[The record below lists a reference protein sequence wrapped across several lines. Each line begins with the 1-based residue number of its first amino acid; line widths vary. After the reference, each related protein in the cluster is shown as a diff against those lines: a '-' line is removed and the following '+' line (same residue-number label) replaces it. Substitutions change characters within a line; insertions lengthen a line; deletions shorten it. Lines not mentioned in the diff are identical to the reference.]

1 MHIKHKIIIG
11 KKGSNNSITSN
22 VNVLKGKKI
31 KIKYNLSYGNLLA
44 KINNNKNIIIKPIK
58 LLWKIGGRIKKTSV
72 FNVSVSIFHLRF
84 FIENKDKNTVNKKI
98 NVYITNNFNEA
109 INEITPIYDDY

>member
-22 VNVLKGKKI
+22 VNVLKNKRI
-31 KIKYNLSYGNLLA
+31 KIKYNLSYGNLLT
-44 KINNNKNIIIKPIK
+44 KINNGKNQIIKPIK
-58 LLWKIGGRIKKTSV
+58 LLWKTGSKIKKITV
-72 FNVSVSIFHLRF
+72 FNVAVSIFNLRF
-84 FIENKDKNTVNKKI
+84 FIEDKGDNIVGKKI

-109 INEITPIYDDY
+109 INETTPIYNNY